1 MMLWPDQMYLP
12 RIMPDRTFMVAASA
26 LLLIGLVMVASS
38 SVAMADRVTGEPLYF
53 FNRQA
58 IYALFG
64 LVVAFAMMHVP
75 MHFWCE
81 NSYLLL
87 GLGLALLVVVLIPG
101 IGHSVNGARRWIGF
115 GPITIQ
121 ASEPARLC
129 LLLYIA
135 GYASRRQIQLSLTW
149 GGLVRPMLFMVL
161 AGALLLLEP
170 NYGATAVLIAIAGM
184 VLFLA
189 GARLLPLITLATA
202 ACGLLAFLAISSP
215 YRMERLI
222 SFSNPWADPFDS
234 GYQLVQSLIAIG
246 RGQIF
251 GVGLGNS
258 VQKLQYLPETH
269 TDFLFAIY
277 AEEFGLVG
285 SLLVIGLF
293 LFLVWRAFVIA
304 RRAVEAGQLFNGFVA
319 YGLAG
324 WLVLQAFIN
333 IGVNLGA
340 LPTKGLP
347 LPLMSYG
354 GSSLVTS
361 LVLLAFLLR
370 VDMESRE
377 KQPRRRRA

>member
-1 MMLWPDQMYLP
+1 MRLWPEQLNLP
-12 RIMPDRTFMVAASA
+12 RVMPDRILLLSVSA
-26 LLLIGLVMVASS
+26 LLCIGLVMVAST
-38 SVAMADRVTGEPLYF
+38 SVAMADRLTGDPLYY

-58 IYALFG
+58 IYALMA
-64 LVVAFAMMHVP
+64 LVVAFAVIHVP
-75 MHFWCE
+75 MQFWRS
-81 NSYLLL
+81 NSFPLLALGLLL
-87 GLGLALLVVVLIPG
+87 LLLVLVPG
-101 IGHSVNGARRWIGF
+101 IGHSVNGARRWIGL
-115 GPITIQ
+115 GPISLQ
-121 ASEPARLC
+121 VSEPARLC

-135 GYASRRQIQLSLTW
+135 AYASRRQLELSQTW
-149 GGLVRPMLFMVL
+149 GGLIRPILFIVL
-161 AGALLLLEP
+161 AGMLLLLEP
-170 NYGATAVLIAIAGM
+170 NYGATTVLVIVAGM

-189 GARLLPLITLATA
+189 GARLLPLISMAA
-202 ACGLLAFLAISSP
+202 GACGLLAMLALSSP
-215 YRMERLI
+215 YRLERLT

-258 VQKLQYLPETH
+258 VQKLLYLPFTH

-285 SLLVIGLF
+285 SVVIIALF
-293 LFLVWRAFVIA
+293 LFVIWRACIIA
-304 RRAVEAGQLFNGFVA
+304 RRAIDAGQLFNAFVA

-324 WLVLQAFIN
+324 WIVLQSFIN

-340 LPTKGLP
+340 LPTKGLT

-361 LVLLAFLLR
+361 CILIALLLR
-370 VDMESRE
+370 VDMESRMPARKE
-377 KQPRRRRA
+377 AT